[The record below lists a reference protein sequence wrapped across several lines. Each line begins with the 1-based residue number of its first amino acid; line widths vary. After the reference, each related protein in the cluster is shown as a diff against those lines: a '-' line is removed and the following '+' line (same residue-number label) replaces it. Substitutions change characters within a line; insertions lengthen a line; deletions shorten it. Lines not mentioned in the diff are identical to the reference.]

1 MWGMAPM
8 KSMEEFERILLE
20 TIDES
25 MVQVFG
31 ETSTRVICD
40 YLKIN
45 HGLRKEDIPEN
56 LEIFSSSLE
65 KMFGFGAT
73 LLEKIVLKKLYM
85 KLGLKYEEKEGY
97 KFLDYIK
104 ELKSQILLDY
114 MQKIKGKIS

>member
-1 MWGMAPM
+1 M
-8 KSMEEFERILLE
+8 KSMEEFERILME

-31 ETSTRVICD
+31 KTSTGVIYD
-40 YLKIN
+40 FIKEN
-45 HGLRKEDIPEN
+45 HDLRKEDIPEN
-56 LEIFSSSLE
+56 LEIFSSCLE

-73 LLEKIVLKKLYM
+73 LLEKLVLKKLYT
-85 KLGLKYEEKEGY
+85 KLGLKYKEKEGH

>member
-1 MWGMAPM
+1 M
-8 KSMEEFERILLE
+8 KSMEEFERILME

-31 ETSTRVICD
+31 KTSTGVIYD
-40 YLKIN
+40 FIKEN
-45 HGLRKEDIPEN
+45 HDLRKEDIPEN

-73 LLEKIVLKKLYM
+73 LLEKLVLKKLYT
-85 KLGLKYEEKEGY
+85 KLGLKYKEKEGY

-104 ELKSQILLDY
+104 ELKSQVLLDY

>member
-1 MWGMAPM
+1 MEGIALM
-8 KSMEEFERILLE
+8 KSIKEFEKILLE

-31 ETSTRVICD
+31 NTSTGVIYD
-40 YLKIN
+40 FIKGN
-45 HGLRKEDIPEN
+45 HGLRKEDIAEN

-73 LLEKIVLKKLYM
+73 LLEKLVLKKLYT
-85 KLGLKYEEKEGY
+85 KLRLKYEEKEGY

-104 ELKSQILLDY
+104 ELKSQIILDY
-114 MQKIKGKIS
+114 MKEMKSKIR

>member
-1 MWGMAPM
+1 M
-8 KSMEEFERILLE
+8 KSVKEFEKILLE

-31 ETSTRVICD
+31 NTSTGVIYNFIEGNHD
-40 YLKIN
+40 LK
-45 HGLRKEDIPEN
+45 KEDIPEN
-56 LEIFSSSLE
+56 LEIFSSILE

-73 LLEKIVLKKLYM
+73 FLEKLVLKKLYM

-104 ELKSQILLDY
+104 ELKSRVLVDY

>member
-1 MWGMAPM
+1 MEGMAQM
-8 KSMEEFERILLE
+8 KSMKEFEKILLE

-25 MVQVFG
+25 MAQVFG
-31 ETSTRVICD
+31 NTSTEVIYD
-40 YLKIN
+40 YLKGN
-45 HGLRKEDIPEN
+45 HKLGKETIPEN

-65 KMFGFGAT
+65 KMFGFGAI
-73 LLEKIVLKKLYM
+73 LLEKLVLKKFYT

-114 MQKIKGKIS
+114 MKEMKKKIS

>member
-1 MWGMAPM
+1 M
-8 KSMEEFERILLE
+8 KSMEEFKKILLE

-31 ETSTRVICD
+31 STSTEVIYD
-40 YLKIN
+40 YIEGN
-45 HGLRKEDIPEN
+45 HDLRKEDIAEN

-73 LLEKIVLKKLYM
+73 LLEKLVLKKLYM